1 MEEPIKYKSASS
13 RCIQQVRRLFLT
25 GNKYTAKELNNLVGF
40 NDARKVISTLRN
52 NEGWDIR
59 DVRLDNGCKL
69 YWLEHDDRQ
78 LSLF

>member
-1 MEEPIKYKSASS
+1 MESPIQYNSTSS

-25 GNKYTAKELNNLVGF
+25 GNKYTTKEINHLVGF
-40 NDARKVISTLRN
+40 NDARKVISVLRN

-59 DVRLDNGCKL
+59 DVRMDNGCKL
-69 YWLEHDDRQ
+69 YWLEKDDKQ

>member
-1 MEEPIKYKSASS
+1 MESS
-13 RCIQQVRRLFLT
+13 KIIQQVRKLFL
-25 GNKYTAKELNNLVGF
+25 GGGRYTAKDINKLIGF

-59 DVRLDNGCKL
+59 DTRLDDGCKL
-69 YWLEHDDRQ
+69 YWLERDDRQ